1 MWLLYT
7 NFWPSKTLL
16 DLAKTSAAL
25 HNLLNLLE
33 WSKLVLVRRL
43 SEVADLSNVDTSLS
57 EVVLC
62 TKVREAVQF
71 VVAVGA
77 SVGAILW
84 NDKSVCA
91 ESLARLA
98 LEDITFN
105 ENLVVAAR
113 VDGLVQEVNIE
124 VVEDVLVTETASR
137 ATGTLVLPVVVVV
150 GDV

>member
-1 MWLLYT
+1 MSLIIGIWLLYT
-7 NFWPSKTLL
+7 YLRPSKDLL
-16 DLAKTSAAL
+16 DLAKTGAAL

-43 SEVADLSNVDTSLS
+43 GEVADLSNVDTSLS

-62 TKVREAVQF
+62 TKVSEAVQF

-77 SVGAILW
+77 SVGAVLRD
-84 NDKSVCA
+84 DKSVCT
-91 ESLARLA
+91 ESLACLA

-105 ENLVVAAR
+105 EDLVIAAG

-124 VVEDVLVTETASR
+124 VVEDVLVTEN
-137 ATGTLVLPVVVVV
+137 
-150 GDV
+150 